1 MVQLE
6 DRLTAEKFCGN
17 FSKRMNSFICFFLI
31 LILFSGCSPKTQF
44 VLLPDPDGRV
54 GKIEVANPQ
63 GMRVLDKP
71 WQATEVKSMETIP
84 DEPKIMD
91 EAQVRRVFKDALAAQ
106 PQPPVTFLMYFRSE
120 SVVPIRTS
128 LESLPEILE
137 AIQSR
142 KSQDISVV
150 GHTDSLGTDDYNLD
164 LSLRRA
170 KRVAQIL
177 IAEGVDPSIIE
188 IDYFGKE
195 KPLTEAPEGAP
206 EPRNRRVEITVR

>member
-1 MVQLE
+1 M
-6 DRLTAEKFCGN
+6 TADKFCGI
-17 FSKRMNSFICFFLI
+17 FSERTIRFITFFLI

-44 VLLPDPDGRV
+44 VLLPDPDGHV

-71 WQATEVKSMETIP
+71 WQATEVTSVEKIP
-84 DEPKIMD
+84 DEPRIMD
-91 EAQVRRVFKDALAAQ
+91 EAQVKRVFNEALEAQ
-106 PQPPVTFLMYFRSE
+106 PQPPVIFLMYFKSE
-120 SVVPIRTS
+120 SYVPIRTS
-128 LESLPEILE
+128 LESLPKIME

-150 GHTDSLGTDDYNLD
+150 GHTDSLGTADYNIN

-170 KRVAQIL
+170 KRVAEIL
-177 IAEGVDPSIIE
+177 ISEGVDPSIIE

-195 KPLTEAPEGAP
+195 KPLIETPDGVP

>member
-1 MVQLE
+1 V
-6 DRLTAEKFCGN
+6 TSEKFRVN
-17 FSKRMNSFICFFLI
+17 FSVRMSRFITFFLI

-44 VLLPDPDGRV
+44 VLLPDPDGHV

-71 WQATEVKSMETIP
+71 WQATEVASIETIP

-91 EAQVRRVFKDALAAQ
+91 EAQVKRVFKEALEAQ
-106 PQPPVTFLMYFRSE
+106 PQLPVIFIMYFKSE
-120 SVVPIRTS
+120 SALPTSTS

-137 AIQSR
+137 AIHSR
-142 KSQDISVV
+142 RSHDISVV
-150 GHTDSLGTDDYNLD
+150 GHTDNLGTADYNLN

-170 KRVAQIL
+170 KKVAQIL
-177 IAEGVDPSIIE
+177 IDEGVDPSIIE
-188 IDYFGKE
+188 IDYFGIE
-195 KPLTEAPEGAP
+195 KPLIETPEGVP

>member
-1 MVQLE
+1 M
-6 DRLTAEKFCGN
+6 TADKFCGI
-17 FSKRMNSFICFFLI
+17 FSERTIRFITFFLI

-44 VLLPDPDGRV
+44 VLLPDPDGHV

-71 WQATEVKSMETIP
+71 WQATEVTSVEKIP
-84 DEPKIMD
+84 DEPRIMD
-91 EAQVRRVFKDALAAQ
+91 EAQVKRVFKEALEAQ
-106 PQPPVTFLMYFRSE
+106 PQPPVIFLMYFKSE
-120 SVVPIRTS
+120 SSVPIRTS
-128 LESLPEILE
+128 LESLPKIME

-150 GHTDSLGTDDYNLD
+150 GHTDSLGTADYNIN

-170 KRVAQIL
+170 KRVAEIL
-177 IAEGVDPSIIE
+177 ISEGVDPSIIE

-195 KPLTEAPEGAP
+195 KPLIETPDGVP